1 MGLLCLTA
9 EQVIFG
15 DINAINKNAAT
26 ELDLMAEKEILITG
40 GADFLGYMLVNLL
53 AQVGISD
60 GRAPI
65 NLTVYENF
73 SLGHI
78 G

>member
-1 MGLLCLTA
+1 
-9 EQVIFG
+9 
-15 DINAINKNAAT
+15 
-26 ELDLMAEKEILITG
+26 MAEKEILITG